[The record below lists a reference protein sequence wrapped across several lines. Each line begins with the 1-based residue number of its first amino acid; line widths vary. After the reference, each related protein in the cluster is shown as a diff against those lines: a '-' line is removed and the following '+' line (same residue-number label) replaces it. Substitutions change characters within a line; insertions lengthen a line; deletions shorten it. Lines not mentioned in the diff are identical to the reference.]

1 MYRRTGLYPSLGCYV
16 FDALGR
22 RFEKHRLD
30 KDSQPYNRTRF
41 MFDGLR
47 MIEGIKLTQ
56 RKSCTYIVTPTA
68 MNRWREETEML
79 IKNSTSTTS
88 IPM

>member
-1 MYRRTGLYPSLGCYV
+1 MYRRTGSLPSLGCYV

-30 KDSQPYNRTRF
+30 KNSQPYNRTRF

-56 RKSCTYIVTPTA
+56 RKACTYIVTPTA

-79 IKNSTSTTS
+79 IKNSTSITS